1 VVALYEKLLFELG
14 PELLILMDVPLND
27 IENAG
32 GAILSEAIGR
42 LRRNQVIREEGYDGE
57 YGVIH
62 IFEES
67 EKQAMGGQMALFAR
81 ETHKNATSRDQAP
94 YPKKTHKRKQKT
106 VKKECVLPVDPI
118 LDPLNPEQKS
128 VVLHHD
134 SHLLVVAGPGTGKT
148 LTLTHRIAYLI
159 LKGIAEP
166 KQVLALTFTR
176 KAAREMAQRISKLL
190 ERSVMGEVNVATFHG
205 FCLEMLRSEGNKIGL
220 PPGFTLCP
228 ETDAR
233 SLAGEVLAGFNTN
246 KRTMAHFMK
255 HLPGMKAGSVMGRM
269 APQVDHELASMFLK
283 YQSVLRELGMLDLDD
298 LEIET
303 LRLFRNHPQIACDYG
318 EKFPR
323 VFVDEYQ
330 DTNPIQV
337 ELLKALIQAGKSRI
351 CVIGDPDQAIYGF
364 RGSDVGNFHRF
375 KEDFPGAEE
384 ITLTR
389 NYRSTQEI
397 LQGAAALM
405 GKERPLACQS
415 PETAP
420 ISFAACRSASEEAE
434 MIVEQVERLIGG
446 TTYFSLDS
454 GRVESHEEDL
464 SLGFGD
470 IGVLFRLN
478 AQGDALEEALD
489 RAGMPF
495 IRSGETPLIARYP
508 VNILWRF
515 FQALQC
521 PDNLYYA
528 ELYKQ
533 CISEAGII
541 KEPSVEGFET
551 HGVLSELIDDAI
563 TAHGLDCSSEE
574 SIETLRR
581 LQQVAAD
588 FEGTV
593 EAFLDTLS
601 LERGIDHALVLGDR
615 VALMSIHAAKGLE
628 WPVVFITGCEDQ
640 LLPCTLF
647 GNRDEEEERRL
658 FYVAMTRARAR
669 LILSHVKRRTLNG
682 RLLKMDPSPFFDDIP
697 NDLLIPLERRGWR
710 PRKKPHMQLRLF
722 E

>member
-1 VVALYEKLLFELG
+1 
-14 PELLILMDVPLND
+14 M
-27 IENAG
+27 
-32 GAILSEAIGR
+32 
-42 LRRNQVIREEGYDGE
+42 
-57 YGVIH
+57 
-62 IFEES
+62 
-67 EKQAMGGQMALFAR
+67 
-81 ETHKNATSRDQAP
+81 
-94 YPKKTHKRKQKT
+94 
-106 VKKECVLPVDPI
+106 
-118 LDPLNPEQKS
+118 
-128 VVLHHD
+128 VLHHD

-159 LKGIAEP
+159 RKGIAQPERI
-166 KQVLALTFTR
+166 LALTFTR
-176 KAAREMAQRISKLL
+176 KAAQEMAQRISKLL
-190 ERSVMGEVNVATFHG
+190 DGSVMVGVNVATFHG
-205 FCLEMLRSEGNKIGL
+205 FCLEMLRSEGDKTGL
-220 PPGFTLCP
+220 PQGFTLCP

-233 SLAGEVLAGFNTN
+233 SLAGEVLAGFNAN
-246 KRTMAHFMK
+246 KRTVAHFMK
-255 HLPGMKAGSVMGRM
+255 HLPEMKAGSIMSQM
-269 APQVDHELASMFLK
+269 APQVEHQLASMFLK

-298 LEIET
+298 LEMET
-303 LRLFRNHPQIACDYG
+303 LRLFHDHADVVRDYG
-318 EKFPR
+318 VKFPWI
-323 VFVDEYQ
+323 FVDEYQ
-330 DTNPIQV
+330 DSNPIQV
-337 ELLKALIQAGKSRI
+337 ELLKALTQTGKSQI

-364 RGSDVGNFHRF
+364 RGSDVGNFRRF
-375 KEDFPGAEE
+375 KEDFPGAKE
-384 ITLTR
+384 IALTR
-389 NYRSTQEI
+389 NYRSTKEI

-405 GKERPLACQS
+405 GKEKPLACQS

-420 ISFAACRSASEEAE
+420 VSFAACRSDSEEAE

-464 SLGFGD
+464 LLGFGD

-478 AQGDALEEALD
+478 VQGDALEEALD

-515 FQALQC
+515 FQTLQY

-528 ELYKQ
+528 KLYKQ
-533 CISEAGII
+533 ALSTAGIT
-541 KEPSVEGFET
+541 KEPSVEGLEMPD
-551 HGVLSELIDDAI
+551 VLSELIDDVI
-563 TAHGLDCSSEE
+563 TAHRLDCSSDE

-581 LQQVAAD
+581 LQQLAANFD
-588 FEGTV
+588 GTI

-682 RLLKMDPSPFFDDIP
+682 RVLTMDPSPFFDDIP
-697 NDLLIPLERRGWR
+697 NDILIPLERRGWR
-710 PRKKPHMQLRLF
+710 PRKKSHTQLRLF